1 MVLASFDNAAD
12 SADEAASSSKAVTPK
27 LKGKHAIIGGV
38 LCLAKRKEKKMSID
52 YHILVYRMTK
62 EEKLYLF

>member
-1 MVLASFDNAAD
+1 MLLILLMRPLHPI
-12 SADEAASSSKAVTPK
+12 PK

-52 YHILVYRMTK
+52 YHILVYRTTK